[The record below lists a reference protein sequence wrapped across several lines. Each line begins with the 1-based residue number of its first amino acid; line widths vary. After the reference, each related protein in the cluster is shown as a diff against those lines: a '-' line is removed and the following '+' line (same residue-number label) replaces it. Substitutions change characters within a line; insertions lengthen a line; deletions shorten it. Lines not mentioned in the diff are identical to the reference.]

1 MRLDKWL
8 KVARVIKRRPV
19 AHAIC
24 EQGRVTVNGR
34 AAKPALKLKP
44 GDKLVIRFGQRQLSL
59 TVLGVPEKQVAAK
72 LASELYQVDGE
83 LRLEEASKALEAEM
97 PAQEGEGDDEDEA

>member
-24 EQGRVTVNGR
+24 EQGRVQVNGR

-44 GDKLVIRFGQRQLSL
+44 GDRLVIRFGQRELSL

-72 LASELYQVDGE
+72 LASELYQVESE
-83 LRLEEASKALEAEM
+83 LRLDEAAKALDAEL
-97 PAQEGEGDDEDEA
+97 PAQPGESDDED